1 MPDPLAAPQTTG
13 IHALRKLWQQAC
25 IVGLQLKP
33 SVGQQRKFEGE
44 MKMQRILKSAG
55 LFVVPAIMAFSVA
68 ANADQWDKRT
78 TITVNESIE
87 VPGAVLPA
95 GTYILKLVDSPSD
108 RHIVQVM
115 NEREDH
121 VFATVLAIPNYRLEP
136 RGKTVLTFYEVPAG
150 QPQPV
155 RAWFYPGDNYG
166 QEFVYGKERFTQLSQ
181 TNTMTTTP
189 AEPEPQPS
197 VAAVEP
203 APAPEPAPVQVEAAP
218 APEPVIVAQNDA
230 PPAMPS
236 ATPAPV
242 MPQTS
247 SNLPL
252 FGLIGFL
259 SIGAALALGSFAK
272 RIN

>member
-1 MPDPLAAPQTTG
+1 
-13 IHALRKLWQQAC
+13 
-25 IVGLQLKP
+25 
-33 SVGQQRKFEGE
+33 
-44 MKMQRILKSAG
+44 
-55 LFVVPAIMAFSVA
+55 MAFSVA

-78 TITVNESIE
+78 IITVNESIE

-189 AEPEPQPS
+189 AAAAEETQQTT

-203 APAPEPAPVQVEAAP
+203 APAPEPAPVQEAPAP
-218 APEPVIVAQNDA
+218 APEPVQVAQNEPPPA
-230 PPAMPS
+230 PPYVA
-236 ATPAPV
+236 PAPV

-252 FGLIGFL
+252 FGLIGL
-259 SIGAALALGSFAK
+259 VSIGAALVLGSFAK
-272 RIN
+272 RID

>member
-1 MPDPLAAPQTTG
+1 
-13 IHALRKLWQQAC
+13 
-25 IVGLQLKP
+25 
-33 SVGQQRKFEGE
+33 
-44 MKMQRILKSAG
+44 
-55 LFVVPAIMAFSVA
+55 MAFSVA

-78 TITVNESIE
+78 IITVNESIE

-121 VFATVLAIPNYRLEP
+121 VFATVLAIPNYRMEP

-189 AEPEPQPS
+189 AAAVEETQQTT
-197 VAAVEP
+197 VAAVE
-203 APAPEPAPVQVEAAP
+203 PAPEPAPVQEAPAP
-218 APEPVIVAQNDA
+218 APEPVQVAQNEPPPA
-230 PPAMPS
+230 PPYVA
-236 ATPAPV
+236 PAPV

-252 FGLIGFL
+252 FGLIGL
-259 SIGAALALGSFAK
+259 VSIGAALVLGSFAK
-272 RIN
+272 RID

>member
-1 MPDPLAAPQTTG
+1 
-13 IHALRKLWQQAC
+13 
-25 IVGLQLKP
+25 
-33 SVGQQRKFEGE
+33 
-44 MKMQRILKSAG
+44 MQKILKSAG
-55 LFVVPAIMAFSVA
+55 LLVVPAIMAFSVA

-78 TITVNESIE
+78 QITVNESIE

-166 QEFVYGKERFTQLSQ
+166 QEFVYGKERLAELSQ
-181 TNTMTTTP
+181 NTTTTTTAP
-189 AEPEPQPS
+189 SPVVENPQPT
-197 VAAVEP
+197 VAAVEPTPTPEPTPVQETP
-203 APAPEPAPVQVEAAP
+203 APAPEPVQ
-218 APEPVIVAQNDA
+218 VAQNEP
-230 PPAMPS
+230 PPAMPTT
-236 ATPAPV
+236 TPAPV

-259 SIGAALALGSFAK
+259 SIGAALALGSFAAK
-272 RIN
+272 RID

>member
-1 MPDPLAAPQTTG
+1 
-13 IHALRKLWQQAC
+13 
-25 IVGLQLKP
+25 
-33 SVGQQRKFEGE
+33 
-44 MKMQRILKSAG
+44 MQRILKSAG
-55 LFVVPAIMAFSVA
+55 LLVVPAIMAFSVA
-68 ANADQWDKRT
+68 ANADQWDKKT

-108 RHIVQVM
+108 RP
-115 NEREDH
+115 
-121 VFATVLAIPNYRLEP
+121 TVLAIPNYRLEP

-189 AEPEPQPS
+189 AAAVEETQTT
-197 VAAVEP
+197 VAAVET
-203 APAPEPAPVQVEAAP
+203 APTPQPVQVETAP
-218 APEPVIVAQNDA
+218 APEPVIIAQNDA
-230 PPAMPS
+230 PPAMPL

-259 SIGAALALGSFAK
+259 SIGAALVLGSFAK
-272 RIN
+272 RID

>member
-1 MPDPLAAPQTTG
+1 
-13 IHALRKLWQQAC
+13 
-25 IVGLQLKP
+25 
-33 SVGQQRKFEGE
+33 
-44 MKMQRILKSAG
+44 MQRILKSAG
-55 LFVVPAIMAFSVA
+55 LLIVPAIMAFSVA

-78 TITVNESIE
+78 VITVNEPIE

-189 AEPEPQPS
+189 AAAAEETQQTT
-197 VAAVEP
+197 VAAVAPTP
-203 APAPEPAPVQVEAAP
+203 APAPVAQEAP
-218 APEPVIVAQNDA
+218 APEPVQVAQNEPPPA
-230 PPAMPS
+230 PPYVA
-236 ATPAPV
+236 PAPV

-252 FGLIGFL
+252 FGLIGL
-259 SIGAALALGSFAK
+259 ASIGAALVLGSFTK
-272 RIN
+272 RID

>member
-1 MPDPLAAPQTTG
+1 
-13 IHALRKLWQQAC
+13 
-25 IVGLQLKP
+25 
-33 SVGQQRKFEGE
+33 

-55 LFVVPAIMAFSVA
+55 LLVVPAIMAFSVA

-78 TITVNESIE
+78 IITVNESIE

-121 VFATVLAIPNYRLEP
+121 VFATVLAIPNYRMEP

-189 AEPEPQPS
+189 AAAVEETQQTT
-197 VAAVEP
+197 VAAVE
-203 APAPEPAPVQVEAAP
+203 PAPEPAPVQEAPAP
-218 APEPVIVAQNDA
+218 APEPVQVAQNEPPPA
-230 PPAMPS
+230 PPYVA
-236 ATPAPV
+236 PAPV

-252 FGLIGFL
+252 FGLIGL
-259 SIGAALALGSFAK
+259 VSIGAALVLGSFAK
-272 RIN
+272 RID

>member
-1 MPDPLAAPQTTG
+1 
-13 IHALRKLWQQAC
+13 
-25 IVGLQLKP
+25 
-33 SVGQQRKFEGE
+33 
-44 MKMQRILKSAG
+44 MQKILKSAG
-55 LFVVPAIMAFSVA
+55 LLVVPAIMAFSVA
-68 ANADQWDKRT
+68 ANADQWDKKT

-189 AEPEPQPS
+189 AAAAEETQQTT

-203 APAPEPAPVQVEAAP
+203 TPAPAPVAQEAP
-218 APEPVIVAQNDA
+218 APEPVQVAQNEPPPA
-230 PPAMPS
+230 PPYVA
-236 ATPAPV
+236 PAPV

-252 FGLIGFL
+252 FGLIGL
-259 SIGAALALGSFAK
+259 ASIGAALVLGSFTK
-272 RIN
+272 RID

>member
-1 MPDPLAAPQTTG
+1 
-13 IHALRKLWQQAC
+13 
-25 IVGLQLKP
+25 
-33 SVGQQRKFEGE
+33 
-44 MKMQRILKSAG
+44 MQRILKSAG
-55 LFVVPAIMAFSVA
+55 LLVVPAIMAFSVA

-78 TITVNESIE
+78 IITVNEPIE

-189 AEPEPQPS
+189 AAAVEETQTT

-203 APAPEPAPVQVEAAP
+203 TPAPAPVPVQAAP

-230 PPAMPS
+230 PPAMPL

-259 SIGAALALGSFAK
+259 SIGAALVLGSFAK
-272 RIN
+272 RID